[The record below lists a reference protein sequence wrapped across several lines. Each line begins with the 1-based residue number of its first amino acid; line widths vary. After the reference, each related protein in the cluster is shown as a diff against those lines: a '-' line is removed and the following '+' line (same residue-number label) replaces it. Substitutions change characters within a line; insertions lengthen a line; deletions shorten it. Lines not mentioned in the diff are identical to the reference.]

1 MTHLQTEIA
10 HAYMRQHSLT
20 PSNFVDLDLKYGILH
35 FIEIGYEPSHLTGT
49 QGVVDEVESYV
60 QLQEDQNS

>member
-1 MTHLQTEIA
+1 
-10 HAYMRQHSLT
+10 MRQHSLT